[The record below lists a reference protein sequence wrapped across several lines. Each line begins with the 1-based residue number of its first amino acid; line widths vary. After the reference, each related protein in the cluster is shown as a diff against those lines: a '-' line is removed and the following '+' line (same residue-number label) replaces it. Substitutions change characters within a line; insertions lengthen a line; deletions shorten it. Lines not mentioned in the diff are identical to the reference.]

1 MCSWSISHNA
11 DFSTEPPD
19 VQKSTRIRS
28 RATRRDEKDCGE
40 HRQAAKYWRSRA
52 EEARAVAAQTK
63 DTHTKAVMLSI
74 AQDYKK
80 LSLQAEQRAN
90 GAAKFFQTQNGIE

>member
-1 MCSWSISHNA
+1 MCSWSISHA

-19 VQKSTRIRS
+19 VQKSTRIR
-28 RATRRDEKDCGE
+28 ARRDEKDCGE
-40 HRQAAKYWRSRA
+40 HRQAAKYWRSRT